1 MIIQYTCVVANL
13 GVQSWTILLRNLDV
27 HSERSSKLPDVD
39 LAETGMGQKDS
50 KGMNGCLAK
59 RMFYNVL
66 LMLTG
71 ARHPLINDL
80 LVLIMWYYYCKKDVL

>member
-1 MIIQYTCVVANL
+1 MIMMTLMTIQYTCVVSNL

-27 HSERSSKLPDVD
+27 HSERSSKLPDVY

-66 LMLTG
+66 YLTY
-71 ARHPLINDL
+71 RN
-80 LVLIMWYYYCKKDVL
+80 